1 MSFFKKEDISAERGR
16 VICQRLK
23 KKKPKDGSQA
33 CNCIAP
39 IPSSVLFISFTAP
52 LLIPLLKTG
61 VEVGDIQF
69 ASQLP
74 LPKSQANVGYSQCA
88 YLI

>member
-1 MSFFKKEDISAERGR
+1 MSFFKQEDISAERGT

-23 KKKPKDGSQA
+23 EKPKYGSQT
-33 CNCIAP
+33 CHWRAP
-39 IPSSVLFISFTAP
+39 DPSSVLFISFTAR

-61 VEVGDIQF
+61 VEVGDTQL

-74 LPKSQANVGYSQCA
+74 LPKSQANVAYSQCA
-88 YLI
+88 HLI

>member
-1 MSFFKKEDISAERGR
+1 MSFFKKEDISAERDR
-16 VICQRLK
+16 VICRRL

-33 CNCIAP
+33 CNCKAP
-39 IPSSVLFISFTAP
+39 SSGSVLFISSTAP

-61 VEVGDIQF
+61 VEAGDTQL

-74 LPKSQANVGYSQCA
+74 LPKSQANVG
-88 YLI
+88 